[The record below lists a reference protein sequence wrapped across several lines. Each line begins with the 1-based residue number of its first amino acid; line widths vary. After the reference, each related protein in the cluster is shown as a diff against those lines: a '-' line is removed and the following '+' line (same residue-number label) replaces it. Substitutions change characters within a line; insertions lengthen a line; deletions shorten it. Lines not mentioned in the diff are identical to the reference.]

1 MDGTDI
7 KEVVKVWTSRTA
19 RKQRR
24 QLSRTRTSAKPA
36 PKTWN
41 SCTFPCPT
49 VQST

>member
-24 QLSRTRTSAKPA
+24 QQLLRRHRGQGLG
-36 PKTWN
+36 
-41 SCTFPCPT
+41 
-49 VQST
+49 V